1 MRNTTS
7 RSLLQLGV
15 LASLLMACGSDAALP
30 GINPSISISSP
41 TNNSSVNLA
50 ANKQI
55 AIGFNTN
62 YTVRAPGT
70 CQGIENCGHVY
81 ILVDNSSC
89 NQSGKTYN
97 TLAASSPSF
106 ADLSLC
112 ATATGMHTVTVEL
125 HHDDG
130 TMVNNLVGSVVTDKV
145 TITAQ

>member
-1 MRNTTS
+1 MRTNSS
-7 RSLLQLGV
+7 RQLLQLGV
-15 LASLLMACGSDAALP
+15 LAALLTACGSNAALP

-41 TNNSSVNLA
+41 TNNSTVNLP
-50 ANKQI
+50 ANKQV

-81 ILVDNSSC
+81 VLVDNSSC
-89 NQSGKTYN
+89 NQSGHPYN
-97 TLAASSPSF
+97 NLAASSPSF
-106 ADLSLC
+106 ADLGLC
-112 ATATGMHTVTVEL
+112 ATATGMHTITLEL

-130 TMVNNLVGSVVTDKV
+130 TVVTNVVGTVITDKV